1 MKPSFSHTCWVLIV
15 PLCCLAITCQRMQ
28 STEESGNQAD
38 LTMETGHFDEV
49 YHSILKPRCA
59 DGPCHGG
66 SFEPSFTSISSAYY
80 TLVYHPPIKNDLAQ
94 TYRYRVL
101 PYSID
106 SSLLMT
112 RIQECC
118 FNDTMDQMPLLMTP
132 LNAEEI
138 DMIGNW
144 IARGA
149 RDWNGQTPPLPNE

>member
-1 MKPSFSHTCWVLIV
+1 MKPSFSHKYWVLIMS
-15 PLCCLAITCQRMQ
+15 LCCLAVACQRVQ
-28 STEESGNQAD
+28 SSGESINKAD
-38 LTMETGHFDEV
+38 LETETAHFDEV
-49 YHSILKPRCA
+49 YHRVLKPRCA

-80 TLVYHPPIKNDLAQ
+80 TLVYHPPIKNDLSQ

-132 LNAEEI
+132 LNSQEI
-138 DMIGNW
+138 DIIGSW
-144 IARGA
+144 ITNGA
-149 RDWNGQTPPLPNE
+149 QDWNGQTPSLPNE